1 MAQESEPMR
10 SISLTAATA
19 ADVLFQLRCQ
29 APLTHIITNHVV
41 THFTANLLLAIGA
54 TPAMLSDPQ
63 ESSEFQTFAKALSI
77 NVGTLNQ
84 PQEVTIRA
92 AVDAALD
99 AGNPWVLD
107 PVAVGPLS
115 LRTRLCEQLIQQA
128 PSAIRG
134 NASEIMTLAGFD
146 SVGRGP
152 ESSALSDDAIEAAQL
167 LAQQTDAIVAVT
179 GARDYIT
186 DGHQVLKVEGGS
198 ALLTRITGAGCA
210 LSALVAACLG
220 TGRAPLEAVASAC
233 AFMAAASEIAEAQ
246 SQGPGSLAVALLDS
260 LYHLNLHDLE
270 RLES

>member
-1 MAQESEPMR
+1 MAQEFEPVG
-10 SISLTAATA
+10 STPFPAATA

-41 THFTANLLLAIGA
+41 TNFTANLLLAIGA

-63 ESSEFQTFAKALSI
+63 ESSEFQSLAKALSI
-77 NVGTLNQ
+77 NVGTLSQ
-84 PQEVTIRA
+84 SQAVAIRA
-92 AVDAALD
+92 AVDAALE

-115 LRTRLCEQLIQQA
+115 LRTRLCEALIQQA

-134 NASEIMTLAGFD
+134 NASEIMTLAGFE

-152 ESSALSDDAIEAAQL
+152 ESVALSDDAVEAARS

-186 DGHQVLKVEGGS
+186 DGEQVLRVEGGS

-210 LSALVAACLG
+210 LSSLVAACLG
-220 TGRAPLEAVASAC
+220 TGRAPLEAAASAC
-233 AFMAAASEIAEAQ
+233 AFMAAASEIAEER
-246 SQGPGSLAVALLDS
+246 SQGPGSLSVALLDS
-260 LYHLNLHDLE
+260 LYDLNLHDLE